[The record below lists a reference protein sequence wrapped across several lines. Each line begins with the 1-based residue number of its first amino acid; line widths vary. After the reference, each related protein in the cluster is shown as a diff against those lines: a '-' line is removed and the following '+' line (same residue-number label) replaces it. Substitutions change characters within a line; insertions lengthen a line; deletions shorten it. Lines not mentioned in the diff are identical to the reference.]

1 MARESSP
8 DILKG
13 FLRTLSTTSGEREKL
28 DLSIEEA
35 ASSLGFKRPPFG
47 RELAM
52 WPKQFVCW
60 SSLGQLQ

>member
-13 FLRTLSTTSGEREKL
+13 FVDVVYYIGRERETL

-35 ASSLGFKRPPFG
+35 ESSLGFKVPPFG

-52 WPKQFVCW
+52 WPKQFVC
-60 SSLGQLQ
+60 